1 MDLKFSSADSD
12 DDDDFDE
19 EDIGNFGI
27 LKSFQVLVLKF
38 ETLLDWRWKSDSA
51 LRKKFSGRLGFQI
64 TEIIEDFNL
73 SKKKRC

>member
-19 EDIGNFGI
+19 EDISNFGI

-38 ETLLDWRWKSDSA
+38 ETPLDW
-51 LRKKFSGRLGFQI
+51 Q
-64 TEIIEDFNL
+64 
-73 SKKKRC
+73 